1 MLLCVCLF
9 SNKSQLTSKCGKYTD
24 MAQEAQ
30 ASLTLML
37 STHFDVICDLLLEI
51 CTVTWSL
58 FLLAIF

>member
-9 SNKSQLTSKCGKYTD
+9 SNKSQLTSKCGTN

-37 STHFDVICDLLLEI
+37 STHFDAICDLLLKI